1 MTTMPPSTEGIP
13 AARPSSPGAQ
23 PSPVAAATSDRPW
36 LANYEPGVPAEVE
49 IPDLTVDGMLRRTAG
64 RFPDRD
70 ALVFFGA
77 RTSFADLDRAVDR
90 FAHHLRGL
98 GLVHGDRVSLHLPT
112 SPAFVIAFLGALR
125 AGCIVSPMS
134 PLLVERELE
143 LLLQQTRPRLSVTL
157 DLLVSRVSAARAA
170 MGSSLVPPPGS
181 SGLIVTGIQ
190 DSLPVPIR
198 WLYPIKARRT
208 HRWNPVRHTIET
220 PNLFR
225 VIREAPTQ
233 PFEAASRPDDAAVLQ
248 PTGGTTGLPKAA
260 VLTHRNLVANV
271 VQCTAVLPGGDG
283 AAGGILCALPYFHI
297 YGLTVAMNFA
307 ILNGLT
313 QFLHPRFEPGPVLK
327 TIHRHRP
334 RLFPGAP
341 LFYATLIDDPHLDR
355 YDIRSIEAC
364 ISGAAPLPRPVQ
376 ERFEALSGGRL
387 CEGYGLTEASPVTH
401 VNPIHGL
408 RKQGTIGLPLP
419 STDARVMDLETGT
432 RALGSGQVGELAVRG
447 PQVMAGYWERPDE
460 TARVLRGGWLYTGDV
475 ATMDEDGYFTIVDR
489 LKDLIIVG
497 GANVY
502 PSEIE
507 EVLLSHPAVAEAA
520 VVGMPD
526 PRRGE
531 LPMAYV
537 VLREGS
543 PATTDELAQHCQAN
557 LSHYKWPARI
567 EIRTELPK
575 TMIGKVL
582 RRMLTPEPAAAS
594 EESLQDESQPQEE
607 SPQESRPGRPT
618 R

>member
-1 MTTMPPSTEGIP
+1 MTTMRPSTEGIP
-13 AARPSSPGAQ
+13 SGTRPSPAAHPPTQ
-23 PSPVAAATSDRPW
+23 PTTIPAATADRPW

-49 IPDLTVDGMLRRTAG
+49 IPDLTVDGMLRRTAS
-64 RFPDRD
+64 RYPDRD

-77 RTSFADLDRAVDR
+77 RTSFAELDRAVDR
-90 FAHHLRGL
+90 FAHHVRGL
-98 GLVHGDRVSLHLPT
+98 GLVPGDRVSLHLPT
-112 SPAFVIAFLGALR
+112 SPAFVIAFLGTLR

-143 LLLQQTRPRLSVTL
+143 VLLQQTRPRISVTL
-157 DLLVSRVSAARAA
+157 DLLVRRVSEARAA
-170 MGSSLVPPPGS
+170 MGPSLAPPPGS

-190 DSLPVPIR
+190 DSLPRPIR

-208 HRWNPVRHTIET
+208 KRWNPVRHTPET

-225 VIREAPTQ
+225 VAQEASAQ
-233 PFEAASRPDDAAVLQ
+233 PFEAASRPGDAAVLQ

-271 VQCTAVLPGGDG
+271 VQSAAVLPGGDG
-283 AAGGILCALPYFHI
+283 SAGGILCALPYFHI

-313 QFLHPRFEPGPVLK
+313 QLLHPRFEPGPVLK

-341 LFYATLIDDPHLDR
+341 LFYATLIDDPHLGR

-364 ISGAAPLPRPVQ
+364 ISGAAPLPGPVQ

-419 STDARVMDLETGT
+419 STDARIVDLETGT
-432 RALGSGQVGELAVRG
+432 RVLGAGQVGELTIRG
-447 PQVMAGYWERPDE
+447 PQVMTGYWERPDE
-460 TARVLRGGWLYTGDV
+460 TAHVLRDGWLYTGDV
-475 ATMDEDGYFTIVDR
+475 AMMDEDGYFTIVDR

-502 PSEIE
+502 PSEVE
-507 EVLLSHPAVAEAA
+507 DVLLTHPAVAEAA
-520 VVGMPD
+520 VVGIPD
-526 PRRGE
+526 DRKGE

-537 VLREGS
+537 VLRAGS
-543 PATTDELAQHCQAN
+543 TASAGELAQHCQAN
-557 LSHYKWPARI
+557 LSHYKWPAHI

-582 RRMLTPEPAAAS
+582 RRMLTPEPPVAPGAS
-594 EESLQDESQPQEE
+594 AVATPPAEPPRPEQPT
-607 SPQESRPGRPT
+607 G
-618 R
+618 

>member
-1 MTTMPPSTEGIP
+1 MTTMRPSTPEIP
-13 AARPSSPGAQ
+13 ATRPSPDGPAPGGR
-23 PSPVAAATSDRPW
+23 VATAERPW
-36 LANYEPGVPAEVE
+36 LANYEPGVSAEVE
-49 IPDLTVDGMLRRTAG
+49 IPALTVDGLLRRTAQ
-64 RFPDRD
+64 RVPDRD
-70 ALVFFGA
+70 ALIFFGA
-77 RTSFADLDRAVDR
+77 KTTFAELDRAVDR
-90 FAHHLRGL
+90 FAQYLHGL
-98 GLVHGDRVSLHLPT
+98 GLVPGDRVSLHLPT

-134 PLLVERELE
+134 PLLVERELDV
-143 LLLQQTRPRLSVTL
+143 LLRQTLPRVSVTL
-157 DLLVSRVSAARAA
+157 DLLVGRVSKAREAIGA
-170 MGSSLVPPPGS
+170 SLATPSGS
-181 SGLIVTGIQ
+181 SGLVVTGIQ

-208 HRWNPVRHTIET
+208 NRWPPVSHSADT

-225 VIREAPTQ
+225 VLKDAKPD
-233 PFEAASRPDDAAVLQ
+233 PFESAARPDDAALLQ

-271 VQCTAVLPGGDG
+271 VQCAAVLPGGDG
-283 AAGGILCALPYFHI
+283 AEGGILCALPYFHI

-307 ILNGLT
+307 LLNGLT
-313 QFLHPRFEPGPVLK
+313 QLLHPRFEAGPVLK
-327 TIHRHRP
+327 TIDRHKP

-341 LFYATLIDDPHLDR
+341 LFYATLIDDPHLAR

-364 ISGAAPLPRPVQ
+364 ISGAAPLPAPVQ

-408 RKQGTIGLPLP
+408 RKQGTIGLPIP
-419 STDARVMDLETGT
+419 STDARIVDLETGT
-432 RALGSGQVGELAVRG
+432 RVLGTGEVGELCIRG
-447 PQVMAGYWERPDE
+447 PQVMSGYWERPEE
-460 TARVLRGGWLYTGDV
+460 TARVLRDGWLYTGDV
-475 ATMDEDGYFTIVDR
+475 STMDEDGYFSIVDR

-507 EVLLSHPAVAEAA
+507 DVLLAHPAVAEAA

-526 PRRGE
+526 SHKGEVPR
-531 LPMAYV
+531 AYI
-537 VLREGS
+537 VLREGTD
-543 PATTDELAQHCQAN
+543 ATTDDLARYCAEN
-557 LSHYKWPARI
+557 LAHYKLPAQIDVRA
-567 EIRTELPK
+567 ELPK

-582 RRMLTPEPAAAS
+582 RRMLTAQPNEAAGEEPAVAPP
-594 EESLQDESQPQEE
+594 ED
-607 SPQESRPGRPT
+607 SRPAQPT
-618 R
+618 G

>member
-1 MTTMPPSTEGIP
+1 MTT
-13 AARPSSPGAQ
+13 
-23 PSPVAAATSDRPW
+23 ATPHGRVMTGTADRPW

-49 IPDLTVDGMLRRTAG
+49 IPDLTVDGMLRRTAE

-77 RTSFADLDRAVDR
+77 RTSFSELDGAVDR
-90 FAHHLRGL
+90 FAVYLRGL
-98 GLVHGDRVSLHLPT
+98 GLVPGDRVSLHLPT

-143 LLLQQTRPRLSVTL
+143 VLLQQTRPRISVTL
-157 DLLVSRVSAARAA
+157 DLLVDRVSEARAA
-170 MGSSLVPPPGS
+170 IGSSLDTPAGS
-181 SGLIVTGIQ
+181 SGLVVTGIQ

-198 WLYPIKARRT
+198 WLYPIRARRT
-208 HRWNPVRHTIET
+208 KRWNPVRHTPET

-225 VIREAPTQ
+225 LLRDSKAER
-233 PFEAASRPDDAAVLQ
+233 FESAAKPDDAALLQ

-271 VQCTAVLPGGDG
+271 VQCAAVLPGGDG
-283 AAGGILCALPYFHI
+283 APAGILCALPYFHS

-313 QFLHPRFEPGPVLK
+313 QLLHPRFEPGPVLK

-341 LFYATLIDDPHLDR
+341 IFYATLIDDPHLGR

-364 ISGAAPLPRPVQ
+364 ISGAAPLPGPVQ

-419 STDARVMDLETGT
+419 STDARIVDLETGS
-432 RALGSGQVGELAVRG
+432 RALGPNEVGELCIRG
-447 PQVMAGYWERPDE
+447 PQVMSGYWERPEE
-460 TARVLRGGWLYTGDV
+460 TAHMLRDGWLYTGDV

-489 LKDLIIVG
+489 LKDMIIVG

-507 EVLLSHPAVAEAA
+507 DVLLAHPAVAEAA

-526 PRRGE
+526 ARKGEVPR
-531 LPMAYV
+531 AYV
-537 VLREGS
+537 VLRPGS
-543 PATTDELAQHCQAN
+543 EATTDELAQYCQAN
-557 LSHYKWPARI
+557 LAHYKWPAQI
-567 EIRTELPK
+567 EIRDDLPK
-575 TMIGKVL
+575 SMIGKVL
-582 RRMLTPEPAAAS
+582 RRMLTPKQSEAAG
-594 EESLQDESQPQEE
+594 ESQEE
-607 SPQESRPGRPT
+607 TTRPEASPPAPPPG
-618 R
+618 

>member
-1 MTTMPPSTEGIP
+1 MTTTRPSTEEIP
-13 AARPSSPGAQ
+13 PTRPSSPTG
-23 PSPVAAATSDRPW
+23 PSTAGRTVTADRPW
-36 LANYEPGVPAEVE
+36 LANYEPGVPADVE
-49 IPDLTVDGMLRRTAG
+49 IPDLTVDGMLRKTAE

-70 ALVFFGA
+70 ALIFFGA
-77 RTSFADLDRAVDR
+77 RTNFAELDGAVDR
-90 FAHHLRGL
+90 FATYLRGV

-143 LLLQQTRPRLSVTL
+143 VLLGQVRPRISVTL
-157 DLLVSRVSAARAA
+157 DLLVGRVSEARAA
-170 MGSSLVPPPGS
+170 IDPPLETPSGS
-181 SGLIVTGIQ
+181 SGLVVTGIQ
-190 DSLPVPIR
+190 DSLPIPIR
-198 WLYPIKARRT
+198 WLYPLKARRT
-208 HRWNPVRHTIET
+208 NRWHPVSHTAAT

-225 VIREAPTQ
+225 LLRETPA
-233 PFEAASRPDDAAVLQ
+233 ERVESVARPDDAALLQ

-260 VLTHRNLVANV
+260 ILTHRNLVANV
-271 VQCTAVLPGGDG
+271 VQCAAVLPGGDG
-283 AAGGILCALPYFHI
+283 APAGILCALPYFHS

-313 QFLHPRFEPGPVLK
+313 QLLHPRFEAGPVLK

-341 LFYATLIDDPHLDR
+341 LFYATLIDDPHLGR

-364 ISGAAPLPRPVQ
+364 ISGAAPLPGPVQ

-419 STDARVMDLETGT
+419 STEARIVDLETGK
-432 RALGSGQVGELAVRG
+432 RVVGPNEVGELCIRG
-447 PQVMAGYWERPDE
+447 PQVMSGYWERPEE
-460 TARVLRGGWLYTGDV
+460 TDHMLRDGWLYTGDV
-475 ATMDEDGYFTIVDR
+475 ASMDEDGYFTIVDR
-489 LKDLIIVG
+489 IKDLIIVG

-507 EVLLSHPAVAEAA
+507 DVLLAHPAVAEAA
-520 VVGMPD
+520 VVGMAD
-526 PRRGE
+526 PKKGE
-531 LPMAYV
+531 VPRAYV

-543 PATTDELAQHCQAN
+543 EATTDDIARHCQAN
-557 LSHYKWPARI
+557 LAHYKWPAVI
-567 EIRTELPK
+567 EIRDELPK
-575 TMIGKVL
+575 SMIGKVL
-582 RRMLTPEPAAAS
+582 RRMLAPGAGEEAASQPPAQESPAA
-594 EESLQDESQPQEE
+594 
-607 SPQESRPGRPT
+607 R
-618 R
+618 

>member
-1 MTTMPPSTEGIP
+1 MTT
-13 AARPSSPGAQ
+13 
-23 PSPVAAATSDRPW
+23 ATPKSGVTGTADRPW
-36 LANYEPGVPAEVE
+36 LANNEPGVPAEVE
-49 IPDLTVDGMLRRTAG
+49 IPELTVDGMLRQAAE
-64 RFPDRD
+64 RFPNRD
-70 ALVFFGA
+70 ALIFFGA
-77 RTSFADLDRAVDR
+77 RTSFAELDAAADR
-90 FAHHLRGL
+90 FAGYLRGL

-112 SPAFVIAFLGALR
+112 SPAFVIAFMGALR

-143 LLLQQTRPRLSVTL
+143 VLLQQVRPRVSVTL
-157 DLLVSRVSAARAA
+157 DLLVKRVSEARAA
-170 MGSSLVPPPGS
+170 IDPPLETPSGSGGLV
-181 SGLIVTGIQ
+181 VTGIQ
-190 DSLPVPIR
+190 DSLPIPIR
-198 WLYPIKARRT
+198 WLYPLKARRT
-208 HRWNPVRHTIET
+208 NRWHPVSHSAAT

-225 VIREAPTQ
+225 VLRETPA
-233 PFEAASRPDDAAVLQ
+233 ERVESVARPDDAALLQ

-271 VQCTAVLPGGDG
+271 VQSAAVLPGGDG
-283 AAGGILCALPYFHI
+283 APGGILCALPYFHS

-313 QFLHPRFEPGPVLK
+313 QLLHPRFEAGPVLK

-341 LFYATLIDDPHLDR
+341 LFYATLIDDPNLGR

-364 ISGAAPLPRPVQ
+364 ISGAAPLPGPVQ

-401 VNPIHGL
+401 VNPIHGR

-419 STDARVMDLETGT
+419 STEARIVDLETGK
-432 RALGSGQVGELAVRG
+432 RVLGPNEVGELCIRG
-447 PQVMAGYWERPDE
+447 PQVMTGYWERPEE
-460 TARVLRGGWLYTGDV
+460 TAHMLRDGWLYTGDV

-489 LKDLIIVG
+489 IKDLIIVG

-507 EVLLSHPAVAEAA
+507 DVLLAHPAVAEAA

-526 PRRGE
+526 ARKGEVPR
-531 LPMAYV
+531 AYV

-543 PATTDELAQHCQAN
+543 EATTEEIDRHCQAN
-557 LSHYKWPARI
+557 LAHYKWPAVI
-567 EIRTELPK
+567 EIRDELPK
-575 TMIGKVL
+575 SMIGKVL
-582 RRMLTPEPAAAS
+582 RRMLTPGAGEAPS
-594 EESLQDESQPQEE
+594 EQAQAEE
-607 SPQESRPGRPT
+607 SPPAQPT
-618 R
+618 G

>member
-1 MTTMPPSTEGIP
+1 MTTAIPQSRVIST
-13 AARPSSPGAQ
+13 A
-23 PSPVAAATSDRPW
+23 DRPW
-36 LANYEPGVPAEVE
+36 LANYEPGVPAEVQ
-49 IPDLTVDGMLRRTAG
+49 IPELTVDGMLRRTAE

-70 ALVFFGA
+70 ALIFFGA
-77 RTSFADLDRAVDR
+77 KTSFAELDGAVDR
-90 FAHHLRGL
+90 FAHYLRGL

-143 LLLQQTRPRLSVTL
+143 VLLGQVRPRLSVTL
-157 DLLVSRVSAARAA
+157 DLLVGRVSDARAA
-170 MGSSLVPPPGS
+170 IGASLATPSGS
-181 SGLIVTGIQ
+181 SGLVVTGIQ
-190 DSLPVPIR
+190 DSLPIPIR

-208 HRWNPVRHTIET
+208 NRWHQVSHTPAT

-225 VIREAPTQ
+225 LLRETPA
-233 PFEAASRPDDAAVLQ
+233 ERVESAARPDDPALLQ

-260 VLTHRNLVANV
+260 ILTHRNLVANV
-271 VQCTAVLPGGDG
+271 VQCAAVLPGGDG
-283 AAGGILCALPYFHI
+283 AAGGILCALPYFHS

-313 QFLHPRFEPGPVLK
+313 QLLHPRFEAGPVLK

-341 LFYATLIDDPHLDR
+341 LFYATLIDDPHLGR

-364 ISGAAPLPRPVQ
+364 ISGAAPLPGPVQ

-419 STDARVMDLETGT
+419 STEARVMDLETGK
-432 RALGSGQVGELAVRG
+432 RVLGPNQVGELCIRG
-447 PQVMAGYWERPDE
+447 PQVMSGYWERPEE
-460 TARVLRGGWLYTGDV
+460 TAHMLRDGWLHTGDV
-475 ATMDEDGYFTIVDR
+475 ASMDEDGYFTIVDR
-489 LKDLIIVG
+489 IKDLIIVG

-507 EVLLSHPAVAEAA
+507 DVLLAHPAVAEAA
-520 VVGMPD
+520 VVGLPD
-526 PRRGE
+526 ARKGE
-531 LPMAYV
+531 LPRAYV
-537 VLREGS
+537 VLREGMA
-543 PATTDELAQHCQAN
+543 ATTDELDRHCQTN
-557 LSHYKWPARI
+557 LAHYKWPARI

-575 TMIGKVL
+575 SMIGKVL
-582 RRMLTPEPAAAS
+582 RRMLIPGAGEAPAEKAQPEASPPA
-594 EESLQDESQPQEE
+594 QPT
-607 SPQESRPGRPT
+607 G
-618 R
+618 

>member
-1 MTTMPPSTEGIP
+1 MTT
-13 AARPSSPGAQ
+13 
-23 PSPVAAATSDRPW
+23 ATPQSRVTGTVERPW

-49 IPDLTVDGMLRRTAG
+49 IPDLTVDGMLRQTAE

-70 ALVFFGA
+70 ALIFFGA
-77 RTSFADLDRAVDR
+77 RTSFADLDAAVDR
-90 FAHHLRGL
+90 FATYLRGL

-112 SPAFVIAFLGALR
+112 SPAFVIAFMGALR

-134 PLLVERELE
+134 PLLVERELGV
-143 LLLQQTRPRLSVTL
+143 LLQQVRPRVSVTL
-157 DLLVSRVSAARAA
+157 DLLVKRVSGARAA
-170 MGSSLVPPPGS
+170 IDPPLETPSDSGGLV
-181 SGLIVTGIQ
+181 VTGIQ
-190 DSLPVPIR
+190 DSLPIPIR
-198 WLYPIKARRT
+198 WLYPLKARRT
-208 HRWNPVRHTIET
+208 NRWHPVSHTAAT

-225 VIREAPTQ
+225 LLRDIPAERVESVA
-233 PFEAASRPDDAAVLQ
+233 RPDDAALLQ

-271 VQCTAVLPGGDG
+271 VQSAAVLPGGDG
-283 AAGGILCALPYFHI
+283 APGGILCALPYFHS

-313 QFLHPRFEPGPVLK
+313 QLLHPRFEAGPVLK
-327 TIHRHRP
+327 TIHKHRP

-341 LFYATLIDDPHLDR
+341 LFYATLIDDPHLGR

-364 ISGAAPLPRPVQ
+364 ISGAAPLPGPVQ

-419 STDARVMDLETGT
+419 STEARIVDLETGK
-432 RALGSGQVGELAVRG
+432 RVLGPNEVGELCIRG
-447 PQVMAGYWERPDE
+447 PQVMSGYWERPDE
-460 TARVLRGGWLYTGDV
+460 TAHMLRDGWLYTGDV
-475 ATMDEDGYFTIVDR
+475 ATMDEDGYFSIVDR
-489 LKDLIIVG
+489 IKDLIIVG

-507 EVLLSHPAVAEAA
+507 DVLLAHPAVAEAA

-526 PRRGE
+526 ARRGE
-531 LPMAYV
+531 VPRAYV
-537 VLREGS
+537 VLRKGS
-543 PATTDELAQHCQAN
+543 EATTDEIDRHCQAN
-557 LSHYKWPARI
+557 LAHYKWPAVI
-567 EIRTELPK
+567 EIRDELPK
-575 TMIGKVL
+575 SMIGKVL
-582 RRMLTPEPAAAS
+582 RRMLTPGA
-594 EESLQDESQPQEE
+594 
-607 SPQESRPGRPT
+607 G
-618 R
+618 